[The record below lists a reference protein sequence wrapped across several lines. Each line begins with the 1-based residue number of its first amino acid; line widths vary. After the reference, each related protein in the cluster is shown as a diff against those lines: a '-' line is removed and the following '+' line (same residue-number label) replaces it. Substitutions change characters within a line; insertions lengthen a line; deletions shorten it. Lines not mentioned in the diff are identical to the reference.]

1 MFSCDLNLSF
11 IIPCIIHRYE
21 FVKISKVNLLGYQRP
36 MTMPIGKPPD
46 NPPKSPSRSLSM
58 TNCILQFKN
67 NSSNNS
73 SSHPPTTKRSPT
85 VQPHAATGSTAR
97 GSSAIWERTVDEKSL
112 CTIDITN
119 SSKSAVQ
126 VRTIS
131 NDRIQVAGV
140 IVVVTATFLV
150 LRTQTLYGQ
159 SSVGVVMAAGIV
171 EAVRMR
177 VRVRVGAVSPETT
190 ERERRSGQ
198 EQRRYA

>member
-1 MFSCDLNLSF
+1 M
-11 IIPCIIHRYE
+11 
-21 FVKISKVNLLGYQRP
+21 
-36 MTMPIGKPPD
+36 
-46 NPPKSPSRSLSM
+46 
-58 TNCILQFKN
+58 
-67 NSSNNS
+67 
-73 SSHPPTTKRSPT
+73 
-85 VQPHAATGSTAR
+85 
-97 GSSAIWERTVDEKSL
+97 